1 MAHFNTKFDYDEYIL
16 VIKKKDA
23 SWQLTLTRTSYDP
36 VLAADI
42 HPDYPIIIALR
53 YSR

>member
-1 MAHFNTKFDYDEYIL
+1 M
-16 VIKKKDA
+16 KKKDA
-23 SWQLTLTRTSYDP
+23 FWQLPITQKSDDP
-36 VLAADI
+36 VPAANT